1 MLQPAPPRVLFPAA
15 AHATPAAWR
24 AGGSMGQD
32 RTPMTPPPVP
42 PADRADV
49 LDDPRLTEMGLL
61 MEVATSLTRLF
72 GDQIAEHDLVPS
84 EFEVLMRLAR
94 SPGGQLRMNDLAR
107 QIGLSSS
114 GLTRL
119 ADRLEGRGLIERR
132 PCPEDGRGSLRP
144 RVRRRARA
152 PAGRPPRPPRPHR
165 PLVHRRPHPRPARRG
180 RRRAATPCARSCTP
194 MPRSAPTSRRSR
206 RRADPPR
213 GRRGRPVR
221 PGPPRRGS
229 R

>member
-1 MLQPAPPRVLFPAA
+1 MEVVGISLHAQLHLPTAPSPVLFPVAA
-15 AHATPAAWR
+15 AAPPGAVTWR
-24 AGGSMGQD
+24 AGRSMGQD
-32 RTPMTPPPVP
+32 RTPMTSPPVP
-42 PADRADV
+42 PDDRAGV

-132 PCPEDGRGSLRP
+132 PCPEDGRGSLAH
-144 RVRRRARA
+144 VSD
-152 PAGRPPRPPRPHR
+152 AGREHLLETLPGHLALIDRWYTGVLTPGQLDAVDDGLRAVRAV
-165 PLVHRRPHPRPARRG
+165 VHPDAEVGADDALGP
-180 RRRAATPCARSCTP
+180 
-194 MPRSAPTSRRSR
+194 SA
-206 RRADPPR
+206 D
-213 GRRGRPVR
+213 
-221 PGPPRRGS
+221 
-229 R
+229 